1 MFQGKVISKGIFLSI
16 DTYPS
21 TKCRFYQNQLYFQ
34 LLPDDTI
41 LYSVENNLVT
51 VHKILFRKERYTVGI
66 LRNYDEAT
74 GFYIF
79 HTPLLT
85 RNFIC
90 YIHPQYINND
100 KDKGGDEYGAR
111 YIVRIGKLFNSIV
124 KEKFYGN
131 VSERSRDHIILNDL
145 YTESWRFTLPYYHVN
160 FSKEDGSK
168 GYYTH
173 NGGEECVDLT
183 HLYTFNI
190 DPTCSKDFDDAISV
204 DVSAKKIYIHI
215 VDANQIYPMSGVEKR
230 MAYLGLTFYNHIQN
244 CNILPNHLSEDQFS
258 LIVGKKR
265 RVITVEIT
273 VDDSIE
279 VSDGKLPVSSYQI
292 YKSIIVVKERFDYEN
307 VLSAERHPFEFLQ
320 NLTQK
325 YYHRRIN
332 ITQPTYC
339 VNRKNGL
346 LEKIVYEDMNSWS
359 HRLIEMMM
367 INANR
372 IVTEHINSFETK
384 IPQRVHPKPFQ
395 EIEPVTGDELIDGI
409 IMIQKYKSAS
419 YHHEKNGHYGLNLD
433 YYTHFTSP
441 IRRYH
446 DVIVM
451 RMIDGYVYERVDELL
466 CHINL
471 REQLCDDLEKL
482 YKKWKL
488 LDYLSRNGEEVYEA
502 YVINNTPHGIKF
514 YIKSLGYDGFLRGK
528 YSQNIGEKIRLFCSG
543 VCYTSF
549 EELFWI
555 LV

>member
-1 MFQGKVISKGIFLSI
+1 MLQGKVISKGIFLSI

-21 TKCRFYQNQLYFQ
+21 TKCRFYKNQLYFQ
-34 LLPDDTI
+34 LLPDDII
-41 LYSVENNLVT
+41 LYSVENDLVT
-51 VHKILFRKERYTVGI
+51 VHKILFRKERYTIGI
-66 LRNYDEAT
+66 LHNYNESS
-74 GFYIF
+74 GIYIF

-90 YIHPQYINND
+90 YIHSQYVNSEE
-100 KDKGGDEYGAR
+100 KCKVGSR
-111 YIVRIGKLFNSIV
+111 YIVRIGKLFNSIIG
-124 KEKFYGN
+124 FYGN
-131 VSERSRDHIILNDL
+131 VSERNRDHIILNDL
-145 YTESWRFTLPYYHVN
+145 YTESWRFTLPYYPLH
-160 FSKEDGSK
+160 FSKEEGSK

-173 NGGEECVDLT
+173 NGEECVDLT

-190 DPTCSKDFDDAISV
+190 DPTSSKDFDDAISV
-204 DVSAKKIYIHI
+204 DVSTKKIYIHI

-258 LIVGKKR
+258 LVVGKKR

-273 VDDSIE
+273 IDNNIE
-279 VSDGKLPVSSYQI
+279 VSDGKLPIVSYQI

-307 VLSAERHPFEFLQ
+307 VLSAELHPFEFLQ

-339 VNRKNGL
+339 VHRDNGR

-359 HRLIEMMM
+359 HKLIEMMM

-372 IVTEHINSFETK
+372 IVTEHMNSFETK
-384 IPQRVHPKPFQ
+384 IPQRIHPKPFQ
-395 EIEPVTGDELIDGI
+395 EVEHVTGDELIDGI

-419 YHHEKNGHYGLNLD
+419 YHHEKSGHYGLNLD

-451 RMIDGYVYERVDELL
+451 RMIDGYVYEKVDELL
-466 CHINL
+466 CHINV
-471 REQLCDDLEKL
+471 REQLCSDFEKI
-482 YKKWKL
+482 YKEWKL
-488 LDYLSRNGEEVYEA
+488 LDYLSRNSEEVYEA

-514 YIKSLGYDGFLRGK
+514 YIKSLGYDGFLRGV
-528 YSQNIGEKIRLFCSG
+528 YPQNIGEKIRLFCSG

-549 EELFWI
+549 ENVSWI